1 VIFSLSVIAVFGII
15 VFLSGGMFGV
25 FVLLIIS
32 RHRTARSPRSGPH
45 GEQAGAISR
54 RILVRA
60 RADGRE
66 ISS

>member
-25 FVLLIIS
+25 IAALVIS
-32 RHRTARSPRSGPH
+32 LHRTARSPLPGIH

-54 RILVRA
+54 RMLAGA
-60 RADGRE
+60 RTDGRE
-66 ISS
+66 IGS